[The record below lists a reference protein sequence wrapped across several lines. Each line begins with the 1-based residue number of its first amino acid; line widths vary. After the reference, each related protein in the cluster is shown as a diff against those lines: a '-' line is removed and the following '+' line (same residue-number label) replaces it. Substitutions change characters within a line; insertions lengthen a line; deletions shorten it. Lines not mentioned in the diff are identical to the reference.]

1 MKTFSLQQR
10 GLGALTII
18 IFLVLLGLLGVYM
31 NSMTTLSSLN
41 TSASAGAMQ
50 AWFAARSGAEWGIY
64 QALNRPAC
72 TCGSNCCAAGTAI
85 SGATINFSGGGTN
98 NYQATLGCSET
109 PLNEGGTDY
118 CVYDIGVT
126 ATFGNQGDVTFAR
139 RRLDVTITDKSAPP

>member
-1 MKTFSLQQR
+1 MKTFPLQQR

-41 TSASAGAMQ
+41 TSAAAGAMQ

-72 TCGSNCCAAGTAI
+72 TCGSNCCAAGTSI

-98 NYQATLGCSET
+98 NYSASLNCSET
-109 PLNEGGTDY
+109 PLNEGGTNY

-126 ATFGNQGDVTFAR
+126 ATFGTPGDVTFAR
-139 RRLDVTITDKSAPP
+139 RRLEVTITDRSAPP

>member
-1 MKTFSLQQR
+1 MKTFPVKQR

-98 NYQATLGCSET
+98 NYSASLDCSET
-109 PLNEGGTDY
+109 SLNEGGTNY

-126 ATFGNQGDVTFAR
+126 ATFGNPGDVTFAR
-139 RRLDVTITDKSAPP
+139 RRLEVTITDKSAPP

>member
-1 MKTFSLQQR
+1 MKSMPEFQR
-10 GLGALTII
+10 GIGALTVIV
-18 IFLVLLGLLGVYM
+18 LVVLISLLGIYV

-85 SGATINFSGGGTN
+85 SGASLSFGGGASS
-98 NYQATLGCSET
+98 YQADLDCSET
-109 PLNEGGTDY
+109 PVNEGGTSY
-118 CVYDIGVT
+118 CIYDIGAT
-126 ATFGNQGDVTFAR
+126 ATFGNPGDVTFAR
-139 RRLDVTITDKSAPP
+139 RRIQVTVTDKSAPP